1 VRWAVER
8 ADDRPGVGRVTPA
21 PTGGLLTENPVAG
34 DVDRNDRAVV
44 GLATVGHASVHTF
57 ELAIPLF
64 IPLWLAEFDS
74 LNLLVATVQFDAA
87 TAGVLV
93 TIGYGLFGVGALPGG
108 VLADRV
114 GSKRLIVACLF
125 GMSAAFV
132 VLASAPSAIAV
143 GVALALWGAAASVYH
158 PAGLSMLSRGA
169 SERGKAFAYHGMAG
183 NLGIALGPF
192 VVAVALVVA
201 EWRTVAL
208 AIALPV
214 LAVAALATRI
224 DVDERAAVDGDDEDP
239 ATASDGGDEDPATA
253 SDGGDEDPATASDG
267 GEDRTSS
274 VDSFAEFASGSREL
288 FLGGFALIFPV
299 VIASGLYYRGIL
311 TFLPEV
317 LSTYDAFAAVAVG
330 DLSLETYRY
339 AYAGLLAVGIL
350 GQYAGGRVSDLVR
363 PERALAPAFVALAV
377 LAAFVLPAANAGL
390 VPFLAL
396 GVALGTMLFFVQ
408 PLYQAAVA
416 DHTPAGTRGLSYGF
430 TYLGVFGVGALG
442 GALAGAILEFADAAA
457 LFAALGVIALAGAG
471 AALALARRGA

>member
-1 VRWAVER
+1 MS
-8 ADDRPGVGRVTPA
+8 
-21 PTGGLLTENPVAG
+21 ENALAG
-34 DVDRNDRAVV
+34 HVDRNDRAVV

-64 IPLWLAEFDS
+64 IPLWLAEFETLD
-74 LNLLVATVQFDAA
+74 LLVASVPFDAA
-87 TAGVLV
+87 AAGVLV
-93 TIGYGLFGVGALPGG
+93 TIGYGLFGLGALPGG

-125 GMSAAFV
+125 GMSGAFV
-132 VLASAPSAIAV
+132 VLALAPSALAV
-143 GVALALWGAAASVYH
+143 GLALALWGAAASVYH

-201 EWRTVAL
+201 EWQTVAL
-208 AIALPV
+208 ALAVPV
-214 LAVAALATRI
+214 IGVAALATRI
-224 DVDERAAVDGDDEDP
+224 DVDERAAVDSQDE
-239 ATASDGGDEDPATA
+239 AGEDEQRA
-253 SDGGDEDPATASDG
+253 ASDG
-267 GEDRTSS
+267 GEDRTTDTSGGGDDRTSS
-274 VDSFAEFASGSREL
+274 VDSLADFTLGSKEL

-299 VIASGLYYRGIL
+299 VVASGLYYRGIL

-317 LSTYDAFAAVAVG
+317 LSTYDAFAAVALG

-396 GVALGTMLFFVQ
+396 GVVLGTMLFFVQ

-416 DHTPAGTRGLSYGF
+416 DHTPAGTRGLSYGY

-442 GALAGAILEFADAAA
+442 GALAGTILEFADAAA
-457 LFAALGVIALAGAG
+457 LFATLGGIALLGAG

>member
-1 VRWAVER
+1 MNTEES
-8 ADDRPGVGRVTPA
+8 T
-21 PTGGLLTENPVAG
+21 PTGGLLSENALAG
-34 DVDRNDRAVV
+34 HVDRNDRAVV

-74 LNLLVATVQFDAA
+74 LDLLVASVPFDAA
-87 TAGVLV
+87 AAGVLV
-93 TIGYGLFGVGALPGG
+93 TIGYGLFGLGALPGG

-132 VLASAPSAIAV
+132 VLALAPSALAV
-143 GVALALWGAAASVYH
+143 GGALALWGAAASVYH

-201 EWRTVAL
+201 DWQTVAL
-208 AIALPV
+208 ALALPV
-214 LAVAALATRI
+214 VGVAALATRI
-224 DVDERAAVDGDDEDP
+224 DVDERAAVEEDS
-239 ATASDGGDEDPATA
+239 SDGN
-253 SDGGDEDPATASDG
+253 EDPATASDG

-274 VDSFAEFASGSREL
+274 VESFADFKLGSKEL

-299 VIASGLYYRGIL
+299 VVASGLYYRGIL

-317 LSTYDAFAAVAVG
+317 LSSYDAFAAIAVG

-363 PERALAPAFVALAV
+363 PERALAPAFLALAV

-396 GVALGTMLFFVQ
+396 GVVLGTMLFFVQ

-416 DHTPAGTRGLSYGF
+416 DHTPAGTRGLSYGY

-457 LFAALGVIALAGAG
+457 LFATLGGIALLGAG
-471 AALALARRGA
+471 AALALARRGE

>member
-1 VRWAVER
+1 MS
-8 ADDRPGVGRVTPA
+8 
-21 PTGGLLTENPVAG
+21 ENALAG
-34 DVDRNDRAVV
+34 HVDRNDRAVV

-74 LNLLVATVQFDAA
+74 LDLLVASVPFDAA
-87 TAGVLV
+87 AAGVLV
-93 TIGYGLFGVGALPGG
+93 TIGYGLFGLGALPGG

-132 VLASAPSAIAV
+132 VLALAPSALAV
-143 GVALALWGAAASVYH
+143 GGALALWGAAASVYH

-201 EWRTVAL
+201 DWQTVAL
-208 AIALPV
+208 ALALPV
-214 LAVAALATRI
+214 VGVAALATRI
-224 DVDERAAVDGDDEDP
+224 DVDERAAVEEDS
-239 ATASDGGDEDPATA
+239 SDGN
-253 SDGGDEDPATASDG
+253 EDPATASDG

-274 VDSFAEFASGSREL
+274 VESFADFKLGSKEL

-299 VIASGLYYRGIL
+299 VVASGLYYRGIL

-317 LSTYDAFAAVAVG
+317 LSSYDAFAAIAVG

-363 PERALAPAFVALAV
+363 PERALAPAFLALAV

-396 GVALGTMLFFVQ
+396 GVVLGTMLFFVQ

-416 DHTPAGTRGLSYGF
+416 DHTPAGTRGLSYGY

-457 LFAALGVIALAGAG
+457 LFATLGGIALLGAG
-471 AALALARRGA
+471 AALALARRGE

>member
-1 VRWAVER
+1 M
-8 ADDRPGVGRVTPA
+8 P
-21 PTGGLLTENPVAG
+21 ENTVAG

-74 LNLLVATVQFDAA
+74 LNLLVATAQFDAA

-192 VVAVALVVA
+192 VVAIALVVA
-201 EWRTVAL
+201 EWRTVAFAL
-208 AIALPV
+208 ALPV

-224 DVDERAAVDGDDEDP
+224 QVDERAAVDEADST
-239 ATASDGGDEDPATA
+239 TASDADD
-253 SDGGDEDPATASDG
+253 DDPATASDG
-267 GEDRTSS
+267 GENDPAAASDGGDDRTSS
-274 VDSFAEFASGSREL
+274 VDSVADFVSGSRAL

-396 GVALGTMLFFVQ
+396 GVVLGAALFFVQ

-442 GALAGAILEFADAAA
+442 GALAGAILEFADAAT
-457 LFAALGVIALAGAG
+457 LFAALGVIALVGAG
-471 AALALARRGA
+471 AALALARRGD

>member
-1 VRWAVER
+1 M
-8 ADDRPGVGRVTPA
+8 
-21 PTGGLLTENPVAG
+21 
-34 DVDRNDRAVV
+34 DRNDRAVV

-64 IPLWLAEFDS
+64 IPLWLAEFETLD
-74 LNLLVATVQFDAA
+74 LLVASVPFDAA
-87 TAGVLV
+87 AAGVLV
-93 TIGYGLFGVGALPGG
+93 TIGYGLFGLGALPGG

-125 GMSAAFV
+125 GMSGAFV
-132 VLASAPSAIAV
+132 VLALAPSALAV
-143 GVALALWGAAASVYH
+143 GLALALWGAAASVYH

-201 EWRTVAL
+201 EWQTVAL
-208 AIALPV
+208 ALALPV
-214 LAVAALATRI
+214 IGVAALATRI
-224 DVDERAAVDGDDEDP
+224 DVDERAAVDAEEP
-239 ATASDGGDEDPATA
+239 
-253 SDGGDEDPATASDG
+253 TASDG

-274 VDSFAEFASGSREL
+274 VDSLTDFTLGSKEL

-299 VIASGLYYRGIL
+299 VVASGLYYRGIL

-317 LSTYDAFAAVAVG
+317 LSTYDAFAAIALG

-350 GQYAGGRVSDLVR
+350 GQYAGGRVSDRLR
-363 PERALAPAFVALAV
+363 PEKALAPAFLALAV

-396 GVALGTMLFFVQ
+396 GAVLGTMLFFVQ

-416 DHTPAGTRGLSYGF
+416 DHTPAGTRGLSYGY

-457 LFAALGVIALAGAG
+457 LFATLGGIALLGAG
-471 AALALARRGA
+471 AALALARRGE

>member
-1 VRWAVER
+1 M
-8 ADDRPGVGRVTPA
+8 
-21 PTGGLLTENPVAG
+21 
-34 DVDRNDRAVV
+34 DRNDRAVV

-64 IPLWLAEFDS
+64 IPLWLAEFETLD
-74 LNLLVATVQFDAA
+74 LLVASVPFDAA
-87 TAGVLV
+87 AAGVLV
-93 TIGYGLFGVGALPGG
+93 TIGYGLFGLGALPGG

-125 GMSAAFV
+125 GMSGAFV
-132 VLASAPSAIAV
+132 VLALAPSALAV
-143 GVALALWGAAASVYH
+143 GLALALWGAAASVYH

-201 EWRTVAL
+201 EWQTVAL
-208 AIALPV
+208 ALAVPV
-214 LAVAALATRI
+214 IGVAALATRI
-224 DVDERAAVDGDDEDP
+224 DVDERAAVDSQDE
-239 ATASDGGDEDPATA
+239 AGEDEQRA
-253 SDGGDEDPATASDG
+253 ASDG
-267 GEDRTSS
+267 GEDRTTDTSGGGDDRTSS
-274 VDSFAEFASGSREL
+274 VDSLADFTLGSKEL

-299 VIASGLYYRGIL
+299 VVASGLYYRGIL

-317 LSTYDAFAAVAVG
+317 LSTYDAFAAVALG

-396 GVALGTMLFFVQ
+396 GVVLGTMLFFVQ

-416 DHTPAGTRGLSYGF
+416 DHTPAGTRGLSYGY

-442 GALAGAILEFADAAA
+442 GALAGTILEFADAAA
-457 LFAALGVIALAGAG
+457 LFATLGGIALLGAG

>member
-1 VRWAVER
+1 MRRVDDDARGLHGSR
-8 ADDRPGVGRVTPA
+8 ATPA
-21 PTGGLLTENPVAG
+21 PTGGLLTENLVAG

-64 IPLWLAEFDS
+64 IPLWLAEFETLD
-74 LNLLVATVQFDAA
+74 LLVASVPFDAA
-87 TAGVLV
+87 AAGVLV

-132 VLASAPSAIAV
+132 VLASAPSALAV

-169 SERGKAFAYHGMAG
+169 SERGRAFAYHGMAG

-192 VVAVALVVA
+192 VVAIALVVA

-208 AIALPV
+208 ALALPV
-214 LAVAALATRI
+214 VAVAALATRI
-224 DVDERAAVDGDDEDP
+224 EVDERAAVDEDDSTTASDDEDDA
-239 ATASDGGDEDPATA
+239 ATASDGGD
-253 SDGGDEDPATASDG
+253 
-267 GEDRTSS
+267 DRASS
-274 VDSFAEFASGSREL
+274 VDSLADFLSGSRAL
-288 FLGGFALIFPV
+288 FVGGFALIFPV
-299 VIASGLYYRGIL
+299 VVASGLYYRGIL

-350 GQYAGGRVSDLVR
+350 GQYAGGRVSDFVR

-396 GVALGTMLFFVQ
+396 GVVLGTMLFFVQ

-416 DHTPAGTRGLSYGF
+416 DHTPAGTRGLSYGY

-442 GALAGAILEFADAAA
+442 GALAGAILEFADAAT
-457 LFAALGVIALAGAG
+457 LFAALGGIALVGAA
-471 AALALARRGA
+471 AALALARRGD

>member
-1 VRWAVER
+1 M
-8 ADDRPGVGRVTPA
+8 
-21 PTGGLLTENPVAG
+21 
-34 DVDRNDRAVV
+34 DRNDRAVV

-64 IPLWLAEFDS
+64 IPLWLAEFETLD
-74 LNLLVATVQFDAA
+74 LLVATVPFDAA
-87 TAGVLV
+87 AAGILV

-108 VLADRV
+108 VLADRI

-125 GMSAAFV
+125 GMSGAFV
-132 VLASAPSAIAV
+132 VLALAPTALAV
-143 GVALALWGAAASVYH
+143 GAALALWGAAASVYH

-201 EWRTVAL
+201 EWQTV
-208 AIALPV
+208 AIALAAPV
-214 LAVAALATRI
+214 LVVAGLATRI
-224 DVDERAAVDGDDEDP
+224 DVDERAAVDAGDSDDEP
-239 ATASDGGDEDPATA
+239 TA
-253 SDGGDEDPATASDG
+253 ASDG

-274 VDSFAEFASGSREL
+274 VESFADFTLGSKEL

-299 VIASGLYYRGIL
+299 VVASGLYYRGIL

-317 LSTYDAFAAVAVG
+317 LSTYDAFAAVALG

-350 GQYAGGRVSDLVR
+350 GQYAGGRVSDHVE
-363 PERALAPAFVALAV
+363 PERALAPAFLVLAV

-390 VPFLAL
+390 VPFLVL
-396 GVALGTMLFFVQ
+396 GVVLGTMLFFVQ

-416 DHTPAGTRGLSYGF
+416 DHTPPGTRGLSYGY

-457 LFAALGVIALAGAG
+457 LFATLGVIALLGAG
-471 AALALARRGA
+471 AALALARRGD

>member
-1 VRWAVER
+1 L
-8 ADDRPGVGRVTPA
+8 P
-21 PTGGLLTENPVAG
+21 ENPVAG

-64 IPLWLAEFDS
+64 IPLWLAEFER
-74 LNLLVATVQFDAA
+74 LNLLVGTVPFDAA

-132 VLASAPSAIAV
+132 VLASAPSAVTV

-169 SERGKAFAYHGMAG
+169 SERGRAFAYHGMAG
-183 NLGIALGPF
+183 NVGIALGPF
-192 VVAVALVVA
+192 VVALALVVA

-208 AIALPV
+208 ALALPV

-224 DVDERAAVDGDDEDP
+224 DVDERAAVDDADSK
-239 ATASDGGDEDPATA
+239 TASDGED
-253 SDGGDEDPATASDG
+253 DPATASDG

-274 VDSFAEFASGSREL
+274 VDSLADFVSGSRTL

-317 LSTYDAFAAVAVG
+317 LSTYDAFAVVAIG

-363 PERALAPAFVALAV
+363 PERALAPAFVSLAV

-396 GVALGTMLFFVQ
+396 GVLLGAALFFVQ

-442 GALAGAILEFADAAA
+442 GALAGAILEFADAAT
-457 LFAALGVIALAGAG
+457 LFLVLGVIALAGAG
-471 AALALARRGA
+471 AALALARRGN

>member
-1 VRWAVER
+1 MRRVV
-8 ADDRPGVGRVTPA
+8 DDTRGRSAVGRATPA
-21 PTGGLLTENPVAG
+21 PTGGLLTENRVAG

-74 LNLLVATVQFDAA
+74 LNLLVATAQFDAA

-132 VLASAPSAIAV
+132 VLASAPSALAV

-169 SERGKAFAYHGMAG
+169 SERGRAFAYHGMAG

-192 VVAVALVVA
+192 VVAIALVVA

-208 AIALPV
+208 ALALPV

-224 DVDERAAVDGDDEDP
+224 QVDERAAVDEDD
-239 ATASDGGDEDPATA
+239 ATTASDGDEDPATA
-253 SDGGDEDPATASDG
+253 SDGDDDPATASDG

-274 VDSFAEFASGSREL
+274 VDSLADFVTGSRAL
-288 FLGGFALIFPV
+288 FVGGFALIFPV

-363 PERALAPAFVALAV
+363 PERALAPAFVALAI

-390 VPFLAL
+390 LPFLAL
-396 GVALGTMLFFVQ
+396 GVLLGAALFFVQ

-442 GALAGAILEFADAAA
+442 GAIAGTILTYATPAA
-457 LFAALGVIALAGAG
+457 LFLTLAAFGATGSGVGVYL
-471 AALALARRGA
+471 LRRRRSG

>member
-1 VRWAVER
+1 LPV
-8 ADDRPGVGRVTPA
+8 
-21 PTGGLLTENPVAG
+21 NPVGG

-64 IPLWLAEFDS
+64 IPLWLAEFDR
-74 LNLLVATVQFDAA
+74 LNVLVGTVPFDAA

-93 TIGYGLFGVGALPGG
+93 TVGYGLFGVGALPGG

-132 VLASAPSAIAV
+132 VLASAPSAVTV
-143 GVALALWGAAASVYH
+143 GLALALWGAAASVYH

-183 NLGIALGPF
+183 NVGIALGPF
-192 VVAVALVVA
+192 VVAIALVVA

-208 AIALPV
+208 ALALPV

-224 DVDERAAVDGDDEDP
+224 DVDERAAVDANEGEDD
-239 ATASDGGDEDPATA
+239 A
-253 SDGGDEDPATASDG
+253 ATASDG

-274 VDSFAEFASGSREL
+274 VDSLGDFVSGSRTL

-317 LSTYDAFAAVAVG
+317 LSTYEAFAVVAVG

-350 GQYAGGRVSDLVR
+350 GQYAGGRVSDIVR
-363 PERALAPAFVALAV
+363 PERALAPAFVALSV

-390 VPFLAL
+390 VPFLAFGILL
-396 GVALGTMLFFVQ
+396 GAALFFVQ

-416 DHTPAGTRGLSYGF
+416 DHTPAGARGLSYGF

-442 GALAGAILEFADAAA
+442 GALAGAILEFADAAT
-457 LFAALGVIALAGAG
+457 LFTALGVVALGGAG
-471 AALALARRGA
+471 AALALARRGD